1 VVAIARLNWVVQVD
15 IQQMFWLIDNVI
27 SLEAC
32 LYHQVLPL
40 SLAENVLRLGMVNLE
55 DTAAKD
61 YVGCIVCHM
70 SYSLVTQ
77 SIGLNTHRAMLSA
90 YLKYKETTQQAKQQA
105 IPPLTVEK
113 TSSTTEL
120 EATEPPL
127 ALPTLEVNAI
137 HLASSV
143 ELLATLPAREL
154 LQELLGRI
162 VTEGIGRLYFERQY
176 PQYGRILWSLN
187 GVVQSI
193 LEKLPAQQFQE
204 VIDELKYSMH
214 LAIAPVEEQTQVEI
228 ERLYQNSRI
237 LLRLQIMPGAFG
249 EEATLQVLRGAALE
263 FYQQQQLSHLGQ
275 DALSIAQQ
283 LQHKLRE
290 MHKRAKIHPNLSR
303 EQLEALPVLNQL
315 LVNVNTQLEKLKEI

>member
-1 VVAIARLNWVVQVD
+1 MD
-15 IQQMFWLIDNVI
+15 IQQMFWLIDNII

-40 SLAENVLRLGMVNLE
+40 TLAENVLRLGMVNPE
-55 DTAAKD
+55 DSVAKD
-61 YVGCIVCHM
+61 YVSCIVSHLSCA
-70 SYSLVTQ
+70 LVPQ

-90 YLKYKETTQQAKQQA
+90 YLKHKETSQQAKQPP
-105 IPPLTVEK
+105 IPPLAIEK
-113 TSSTTEL
+113 TSSTSETESKENL
-120 EATEPPL
+120 L
-127 ALPTLEVNAI
+127 ALPTLEVNPL
-137 HLASSV
+137 HLSSSI
-143 ELLATLPAREL
+143 ELLSTLPAKDL

-162 VTEGIGRLYFERQY
+162 LTEGIGRLYFERQY
-176 PQYGRILWSLN
+176 PQFGRILWSLN

-193 LEKLPAQQFQE
+193 LEKLPAQRFQE
-204 VIDELKYSMH
+204 VIDELKELMH

-249 EEATLQVLRGAALE
+249 EEATLQILRGAALE
-263 FYQQQQLSHLGQ
+263 FYQQQQSSHLGQ

-283 LQHKLRE
+283 LQQKLRE
-290 MHKRAKIHPNLSR
+290 MHKRAKMHPNLSR

-315 LVNVNTQLEKLKEI
+315 LANVNSQLEKLKEI

>member
-1 VVAIARLNWVVQVD
+1 MD

-61 YVGCIVCHM
+61 YVSCIVSHLN
-70 SYSLVTQ
+70 YSLVSQ
-77 SIGLNTHRAMLSA
+77 PLGLNTHRAMLSA
-90 YLKYKETTQQAKQQA
+90 YLKHKETTQQAQQQA
-105 IPPLTVEK
+105 IPPLAVEK
-113 TSSTTEL
+113 TSSATEL
-120 EATEPPL
+120 ESTAEQSLT
-127 ALPTLEVNAI
+127 LPALEVNAQ
-137 HLASSV
+137 HLESSV
-143 ELLATLPAREL
+143 ELLATLSAKEL

-162 VTEGIGRLYFERQY
+162 LTEGIGRLYFERQY

-187 GVVQSI
+187 GVVQSF
-193 LEKLPAQQFQE
+193 LEKLPAQRFQE
-204 VIDELKYSMH
+204 VIDELKHLMH
-214 LAIAPVEEQTQVEI
+214 LAIAPVEDQTQVEI

-263 FYQQQQLSHLGQ
+263 FYQQQQLTYLGQ

-283 LQHKLRE
+283 LQQKLRE
-290 MHKRAKIHPNLSR
+290 LHKRAKTHPNLSR

-315 LVNVNTQLEKLKEI
+315 LVNVNNQLEKLKEI

>member
-1 VVAIARLNWVVQVD
+1 
-15 IQQMFWLIDNVI
+15 
-27 SLEAC
+27 
-32 LYHQVLPL
+32 
-40 SLAENVLRLGMVNLE
+40 
-55 DTAAKD
+55 
-61 YVGCIVCHM
+61 
-70 SYSLVTQ
+70 
-77 SIGLNTHRAMLSA
+77 
-90 YLKYKETTQQAKQQA
+90 
-105 IPPLTVEK
+105 
-113 TSSTTEL
+113 
-120 EATEPPL
+120 
-127 ALPTLEVNAI
+127 
-137 HLASSV
+137 
-143 ELLATLPAREL
+143 
-154 LQELLGRI
+154 
-162 VTEGIGRLYFERQY
+162 
-176 PQYGRILWSLN
+176 
-187 GVVQSI
+187 
-193 LEKLPAQQFQE
+193 
-204 VIDELKYSMH
+204 MH